1 MSIYTKQEKKKSLWH
16 PITDED
22 FNIDFSKPFILCA
35 DDCSL
40 FIVKDFADM
49 FEYLDEDRFYDVKS
63 QTLSEEGKEEFRE
76 DYYGYMYLD
85 DDFYNAI
92 DYAKGECIEDVKG
105 DRERPDLFVM
115 CESGPKVFD
124 HFDFYPSGTPAYG
137 DAPLLCR
144 EFAAIHPELY
154 HVEYIVNLN
163 RVSETQLS
171 ALFRAP
177 LDKPKTAY
185 VVTSGEYSDYHI
197 DGVFS
202 DNEKAVFFADKDNG
216 RSVEEYD
223 IDDEQMLRKENWY
236 EVKIYV
242 GESLEPKDVT
252 VRALSYYARNNIF
265 DAVMFSKTQEDSR
278 YFSFYLVAI
287 NRGKAKAIAL
297 ERFHALLA
305 VETSHFPMLRCVRI
319 VCPWRSYKIW
329 ESLVFG
335 YFDYKAYFCPNDR
348 IEKTQDLFMKIK
360 DYLPKPLTEEDE
372 DSIDWQNL
380 TEETCLQLMRSHG
393 LDIEIKKD
401 LSYVFYD

>member
-22 FNIDFSKPFILCA
+22 LDIDFSKPFIVCC
-35 DDCSL
+35 DDASL
-40 FIVKDFADM
+40 FIVKDLADM
-49 FEYLDEDRFYDVKS
+49 FYYMGEDRFYDVKAQS
-63 QTLSEEGKEEFRE
+63 LTEEGKEQFRE
-76 DYYGYMYLD
+76 DYFGYMYLD

-92 DYAKGECIEDVKG
+92 DCAKGECIEDVKG

-115 CESGPKVFD
+115 YESGPKVFD
-124 HFDFYPSGTPAYG
+124 RFDFGPSGTPAYG
-137 DAPLLCR
+137 GAPLLR
-144 EFAAIHPELY
+144 RDFAARHPELY

-163 RVSETQLS
+163 HVPETQLS

-177 LDKPKTAY
+177 LDEPKTAY

-202 DNEKAVFFADKDNG
+202 DKEKADFFADKDND

-223 IDDEQMLRKENWY
+223 IDDEQMLRQEDWY
-236 EVKIYV
+236 KVEIYV
-242 GESLEPKDVT
+242 GQSLESKDVS
-252 VRALSYYARNNIF
+252 VRKLSYNSENKPF
-265 DAVMFSKTQEDSR
+265 DAVMFSKTQENCM
-278 YFSFYLVAI
+278 YFSFYLAAI

-305 VETSHFPMLRCVRI
+305 VESSHFPMLRCVRI
-319 VCPWRSYKIW
+319 VDPWRRYKIW

-335 YFDYKAYFCPNDR
+335 YFDYKAYFRPSG

-360 DYLPKPLTEEDE
+360 DYLPIPLTEEDE
-372 DSIDWQNL
+372 DNIDWQNL

-393 LDIEIKKD
+393 LDIELKKD
-401 LSYVFYD
+401 LSYNFYD

>member
-22 FNIDFSKPFILCA
+22 FDIDFSKPFIVCC
-35 DDCSL
+35 DDASL
-40 FIVKDFADM
+40 FIVKDLADM
-49 FEYLDEDRFYDVKS
+49 FYYMGEDRFYDVKAQS
-63 QTLSEEGKEEFRE
+63 LTKEGKEQFRE
-76 DYYGYMYLD
+76 DYFGYMYLD

-92 DYAKGECIEDVKG
+92 DCAKGECIEDVKG

-115 CESGPKVFD
+115 YESGPKVFD
-124 HFDFYPSGTPAYG
+124 RFDFGPSGTPAYG
-137 DAPLLCR
+137 GAPLLR
-144 EFAAIHPELY
+144 RDFAARHPELY

-163 RVSETQLS
+163 HVPETQLS

-177 LDKPKTAY
+177 LDEPKTAY

-202 DNEKAVFFADKDNG
+202 DKEKADFFADKDND

-223 IDDEQMLRKENWY
+223 IDDEQMLRQEDWY
-236 EVKIYV
+236 KVEIYV
-242 GESLEPKDVT
+242 GQSLESKDVS
-252 VRALSYYARNNIF
+252 VRKLSYNSENKPF
-265 DAVMFSKTQEDSR
+265 DAVMFSKTQEDRR
-278 YFSFYLVAI
+278 YFSFYLAAI

-305 VETSHFPMLRCVRI
+305 VESSHFPMLRCVRI
-319 VCPWRSYKIW
+319 VDPWRRYKIW

-335 YFDYKAYFCPNDR
+335 YFDYKAYFRPSG

-360 DYLPKPLTEEDE
+360 DYLPIPLTEEDE
-372 DSIDWQNL
+372 DNIDWQNL

-401 LSYVFYD
+401 LSYNFYD

>member
-1 MSIYTKQEKKKSLWH
+1 MSLYTKQEKKKSLWH

-22 FNIDFSKPFILCA
+22 FDIDFSKPFIVCC
-35 DDCSL
+35 DDASL
-40 FIVKDFADM
+40 FIVKDLADM
-49 FEYLDEDRFYDVKS
+49 FYYMGEDRFYDVKAQS
-63 QTLSEEGKEEFRE
+63 LTEEGKEQFRE
-76 DYYGYMYLD
+76 DYFGYMYLD

-92 DYAKGECIEDVKG
+92 DWAKGECIEDVKG

-115 CESGPKVFD
+115 YESGPKVVD
-124 HFDFYPSGTPAYG
+124 HFDFGPSGTPAYG
-137 DAPLLCR
+137 DAPLLRR

-171 ALFRAP
+171 ALFREP

-202 DNEKAVFFADKDNG
+202 DKEKADFFADKDND

-223 IDDEQMLRKENWY
+223 IDDEQMLRQEDWY
-236 EVKIYV
+236 KVEIYV
-242 GESLEPKDVT
+242 GQSLESKDVS
-252 VRALSYYARNNIF
+252 VRKLSYNSENKPF
-265 DAVMFSKTQEDSR
+265 DAVMFSKTQEDRR
-278 YFSFYLVAI
+278 YFSFYLAAI

-305 VETSHFPMLRCVRI
+305 VESSHFPMLRCVRI
-319 VCPWRSYKIW
+319 VDPWRRYKIW

-335 YFDYKAYFCPNDR
+335 YFDYKAYFRPCG

-360 DYLPKPLTEEDE
+360 DYLPIPLTEEDE
-372 DSIDWQNL
+372 DNIDWQNL
-380 TEETCLQLMRSHG
+380 TEETCLQLIRSHG
-393 LDIEIKKD
+393 LDIELKKD
-401 LSYVFYD
+401 LSYNFYD

>member
-1 MSIYTKQEKKKSLWH
+1 MSIYTEQEKKKSLWH

-22 FNIDFSKPFILCA
+22 FDIDFSKPFILCA

-40 FIVKDFADM
+40 FIVKDFEDM
-49 FEYLDEDRFYDVKS
+49 FEYLDEDRFYDVKAQS
-63 QTLSEEGKEEFRE
+63 LTEEGKEQFRE
-76 DYYGYMYLD
+76 DYFGYMYLD

-92 DYAKGECIEDVKG
+92 DCAKGECIEDVKG

-115 CESGPKVFD
+115 YESGPKVFD
-124 HFDFYPSGTPAYG
+124 HFDFGPSGTPAYG
-137 DAPLLCR
+137 GAPLLR
-144 EFAAIHPELY
+144 RDFAARHPELY

-163 RVSETQLS
+163 HVSETQLS

-202 DNEKAVFFADKDNG
+202 DKEKAVFFADKDND

-223 IDDEQMLRKENWY
+223 IDDEQMLRQEDWY
-236 EVKIYV
+236 KVEIYV
-242 GESLEPKDVT
+242 GESLESKDVS
-252 VRALSYYARNNIF
+252 VRKLSYNSGNKSF

-278 YFSFYLVAI
+278 YFSFYLAAI

-305 VETSHFPMLRCVRI
+305 VESSHFPMLRCVRI
-319 VCPWRSYKIW
+319 VNPWRRYKIW

-335 YFDYKAYFCPNDR
+335 YFDYKVYFRPCG

-360 DYLPKPLTEEDE
+360 DALPIPFTEEDE
-372 DSIDWQNL
+372 NNIDWQNL
-380 TEETCLQLMRSHG
+380 TEDTCLQLMRNHG
-393 LDIEIKKD
+393 LDIELKKD
-401 LSYVFYD
+401 LSYVFL

>member
-1 MSIYTKQEKKKSLWH
+1 MSIYTKQEKKKSLWN

-22 FNIDFSKPFILCA
+22 FDIDFSKPFIVCC
-35 DDCSL
+35 DDASL
-40 FIVKDFADM
+40 FIVKDLADM
-49 FEYLDEDRFYDVKS
+49 FYYMGEDRFYDVKAQS
-63 QTLSEEGKEEFRE
+63 LTEEGKEQFRE
-76 DYYGYMYLD
+76 DYFGYMYLD

-92 DYAKGECIEDVKG
+92 DWAKGECIEDVKG

-115 CESGPKVFD
+115 YESGPKVVD
-124 HFDFYPSGTPAYG
+124 HFDFHPSGTPAYG
-137 DAPLLCR
+137 DAPLLSR
-144 EFAAIHPELY
+144 EFATIHPELY

-163 RVSETQLS
+163 HVSETQLS
-171 ALFRAP
+171 ALFRVP

-202 DNEKAVFFADKDNG
+202 EKEKADFFADKDND

-223 IDDEQMLRKENWY
+223 IDDEQMLRQEDWY
-236 EVKIYV
+236 KVEIYV
-242 GESLEPKDVT
+242 GEYFESKDVS
-252 VRALSYYARNNIF
+252 VRKLSYNSENKPF
-265 DAVMFSKTQEDSR
+265 DAVMFSKTQEDRR
-278 YFSFYLVAI
+278 YFSFYLAAI
-287 NRGKAKAIAL
+287 SRGKAKAIAL

-305 VETSHFPMLRCVRI
+305 VESSHFPMLRCVRI
-319 VCPWRSYKIW
+319 VDPWRRYKIW

-335 YFDYKAYFCPNDR
+335 YFDYKAYFRPSG

-360 DYLPKPLTEEDE
+360 DYLPIPLTEEDE
-372 DSIDWQNL
+372 DNIDWQNF

-401 LSYVFYD
+401 LSYNFYD

>member
-22 FNIDFSKPFILCA
+22 FDIDFSKPFIVCC
-35 DDCSL
+35 DDASL

-49 FEYLDEDRFYDVKS
+49 FNYLDEDRFYDVKAQS
-63 QTLSEEGKEEFRE
+63 LTEEGKEEFRE

-85 DDFYNAI
+85 EEFFNAI
-92 DYAKGECIEDVKG
+92 DWAKGECIEDVKG
-105 DRERPDLFVM
+105 DREKPALFVM
-115 CESGPKVFD
+115 EESGPKVFD
-124 HFDFYPSGTPAYG
+124 RFDFGPSGTPAYG
-137 DAPLLCR
+137 GAPLLR
-144 EFAAIHPELY
+144 RDFAARHPELY

-171 ALFRAP
+171 ALFREP

-202 DNEKAVFFADKDNG
+202 DKEKAVFFADKDND

-223 IDDEQMLRKENWY
+223 IDDEQMLRQEDWY
-236 EVKIYV
+236 KVEIYV
-242 GESLEPKDVT
+242 GQSLESKDVS
-252 VRALSYYARNNIF
+252 VRKLSYNSENKPF
-265 DAVMFSKTQEDSR
+265 DAVMFSKTQEDRR
-278 YFSFYLVAI
+278 YFSFYLAAI

-305 VETSHFPMLRCVRI
+305 VESSHFPMLRCVRI
-319 VCPWRSYKIW
+319 VDPWRTYKIW

-335 YFDYKAYFCPNDR
+335 YFDYKAYFRPCG

-360 DYLPKPLTEEDE
+360 DALPILFTEEDE
-372 DSIDWQNL
+372 DNIDWQNL

-401 LSYVFYD
+401 LSYNFYD

>member
-22 FNIDFSKPFILCA
+22 FDIDFSKPFIVCC
-35 DDCSL
+35 DDASL
-40 FIVKDFADM
+40 FIVKDLADM
-49 FEYLDEDRFYDVKS
+49 FYYMGEDRFYDVKAQS
-63 QTLSEEGKEEFRE
+63 LTKEGKEQFRE
-76 DYYGYMYLD
+76 DYFGYMYLD

-92 DYAKGECIEDVKG
+92 DCAKGECIEDVKG

-115 CESGPKVFD
+115 YESGPKVFD
-124 HFDFYPSGTPAYG
+124 RFDFGPSGTPAYG
-137 DAPLLCR
+137 GAPLLR
-144 EFAAIHPELY
+144 RDFAARHPELY
-154 HVEYIVNLN
+154 HVEYIVNMN
-163 RVSETQLS
+163 HVPETQLS

-177 LDKPKTAY
+177 LDEPKTAY

-202 DNEKAVFFADKDNG
+202 DKEKADFFADKDND

-223 IDDEQMLRKENWY
+223 IDDEQMLRQEDWY
-236 EVKIYV
+236 KVEIYV
-242 GESLEPKDVT
+242 GQSLESKDVS
-252 VRALSYYARNNIF
+252 VRKLSYNSENKPF
-265 DAVMFSKTQEDSR
+265 DAVMFSKTQEDRR
-278 YFSFYLVAI
+278 YFSFYLAAI

-305 VETSHFPMLRCVRI
+305 VESSHFPMLRCVRI
-319 VCPWRSYKIW
+319 VDPWRRYKIW

-335 YFDYKAYFCPNDR
+335 YFDYKAYFRPSG

-360 DYLPKPLTEEDE
+360 DYLPIPLTEEDE
-372 DSIDWQNL
+372 DNIDWQNL

-393 LDIEIKKD
+393 LDIELKKD
-401 LSYVFYD
+401 LSYNFYD

>member
-22 FNIDFSKPFILCA
+22 FDIDFSKPFIVCC
-35 DDCSL
+35 DDASL
-40 FIVKDFADM
+40 FIVKDLADM
-49 FEYLDEDRFYDVKS
+49 FNYLDEDRFYDAKA

-85 DDFYNAI
+85 EEFFNAI
-92 DYAKGECIEDVKG
+92 DWAKGECIEDVKG
-105 DRERPDLFVM
+105 DREKPALFVM
-115 CESGPKVFD
+115 EESGPKVFD
-124 HFDFYPSGTPAYG
+124 RFDFGPSGTPAYG
-137 DAPLLCR
+137 GAPLLR
-144 EFAAIHPELY
+144 RDFAAKHPKLY

-163 RVSETQLS
+163 HVPATSLN
-171 ALFRAP
+171 ALFMAP
-177 LDKPKTAY
+177 TDKSKTAY

-202 DNEKAVFFADKDNG
+202 DKEKAVFFADKDND

-223 IDDEQMLRKENWY
+223 IDDEQMLRQEDWY
-236 EVKIYV
+236 KVEIYV
-242 GESLEPKDVT
+242 GQSLESKDVS
-252 VRALSYYARNNIF
+252 VRKLSYNSENKPF
-265 DAVMFSKTQEDSR
+265 DAVMFSKTQEDRR
-278 YFSFYLVAI
+278 YFSFYLAAI

-305 VETSHFPMLRCVRI
+305 VESSHFPMLRCVRI
-319 VCPWRSYKIW
+319 VDPWRRYKIW

-335 YFDYKAYFCPNDR
+335 YFDYKAYFRPCG

-360 DYLPKPLTEEDE
+360 DYLPIPLTEEDE
-372 DSIDWQNL
+372 DNIVWQNL

-401 LSYVFYD
+401 LSYNFYD

>member
-1 MSIYTKQEKKKSLWH
+1 MSLYTKQEKKKSLWH

-22 FNIDFSKPFILCA
+22 FEIDFSKPFILCA

-40 FIVKDFADM
+40 FIVKDLADM
-49 FEYLDEDRFYDVKS
+49 FNYLNEDRFYDVKA

-85 DDFYNAI
+85 EEFFNAI
-92 DYAKGECIEDVKG
+92 DWAKGECIEDVKG
-105 DRERPDLFVM
+105 DREKPALFVM
-115 CESGPKVFD
+115 EESGPKVFD
-124 HFDFYPSGTPAYG
+124 RFDFGPSGTPAYG
-137 DAPLLCR
+137 GAPLLR
-144 EFAAIHPELY
+144 RDFAARHPELY

-163 RVSETQLS
+163 HVSETQLS
-171 ALFRAP
+171 TLFIAP
-177 LDKPKTAY
+177 LDEPKTAY

-202 DNEKAVFFADKDNG
+202 DKEKAVFFADKDND

-223 IDDEQMLRKENWY
+223 IDDEQMLRQEDWY
-236 EVKIYV
+236 KVEIYV
-242 GESLEPKDVT
+242 GESFESKDVS
-252 VRALSYYARNNIF
+252 VRKLSYNSENKPF

-278 YFSFYLVAI
+278 YYSFYLAAV
-287 NRGKAKAIAL
+287 NRDKAKAIAL

-305 VETSHFPMLRCVRI
+305 VESSHFPMLRCVRI
-319 VCPWRSYKIW
+319 VDPWRDYKIL

-335 YFDYKAYFCPNDR
+335 YFDYKAYFRPCG

-360 DYLPKPLTEEDE
+360 DALPIPFTEEDE
-372 DSIDWQNL
+372 NNIDWQNL
-380 TEETCLQLMRSHG
+380 TEETCLQLIRSHG